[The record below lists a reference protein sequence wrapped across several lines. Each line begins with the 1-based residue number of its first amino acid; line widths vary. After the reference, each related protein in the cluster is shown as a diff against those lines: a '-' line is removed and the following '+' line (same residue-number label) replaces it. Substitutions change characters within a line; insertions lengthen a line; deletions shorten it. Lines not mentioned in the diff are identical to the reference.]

1 MSRLVKN
8 KSPRMFPMNYTYRI
22 EYVENFDVKI
32 FIENDHH
39 RDLLAVREDRLANFE
54 KLFYLSEQEKMSLNR
69 IRKWLKENH
78 PELLL

>member
-1 MSRLVKN
+1 
-8 KSPRMFPMNYTYRI
+8 MNYTYRI
-22 EYVENFDVKI
+22 EYVESFDAKI

>member
-1 MSRLVKN
+1 
-8 KSPRMFPMNYTYRI
+8 MNYTYRI

-32 FIENDHH
+32 FIEKDHY

-54 KLFYLSEQEKMSLNR
+54 QLFYLSKQEKMSLNR
-69 IRKWLKENH
+69 IRMWLKENH